1 MLKYIYISVQK
12 MSGVSRKVKVN
23 LFFVA
28 IRYDKVVQKHNF
40 LDLQVGSSPN
50 LVYHHA

>member
-1 MLKYIYISVQK
+1 MYEFSEDA
-12 MSGVSRKVKVN
+12 RCVKKTQSKLN
-23 LFFVA
+23 FFSA